1 MHPVWCQY
9 QSRWSTPCAAPRK
22 ETKWCGAAQNHQPGG
37 SSRLMSTFT
46 SPPKQAVLSW
56 LQTHSH
62 LSTVAIDG
70 FWCCCVWSRPPG
82 PHTLSAHPP
91 PPLPPNPSST
101 HHPHP
106 PTPLAWKLETW
117 DNHTRRFQIWT
128 IQDQP
133 PYLQRL
139 ADFRYETTWDQPCWP
154 NEGLGLRYGI
164 NLTRRLRRRV
174 EDPT

>member
-1 MHPVWCQY
+1 MARRAKAGCDKDCHAQIITIKLHHSDGASPTTLSTLRLAWLKDKAAAACELKFIKQTTCTRFGASTRAGGAHPALHQGRRRSGAVLHRTTSQ
-9 QSRWSTPCAAPRK
+9 AA
-22 ETKWCGAAQNHQPGG
+22 

-91 PPLPPNPSST
+91 PPLPP
-101 HHPHP
+101 
-106 PTPLAWKLETW
+106 
-117 DNHTRRFQIWT
+117 
-128 IQDQP
+128 
-133 PYLQRL
+133 
-139 ADFRYETTWDQPCWP
+139 
-154 NEGLGLRYGI
+154 
-164 NLTRRLRRRV
+164 
-174 EDPT
+174 